1 MNSDLHKHSRRNVT
15 GSSSLVDAEL
25 AGRRGLDYRRLRE
38 LVSLTM
44 VLELLGWEPVSKY
57 GPQLRGP
64 CPVHRSENPR
74 SRTFSANTAK
84 NVFHCFKPDC
94 SAQGNQLDL
103 YVAVT
108 GLPLFGAALE
118 LCDKLG
124 IEPPW
129 REPTK

>member
-1 MNSDLHKHSRRNVT
+1 MKANRRNDVRSDAT
-15 GSSSLVDAEL
+15 GSSSLE
-25 AGRRGLDYRRLRE
+25 GTEFRPRRGLDYRRLRE
-38 LVSLTM
+38 LVSLAM
-44 VLELLGWEPVSKY
+44 VLELLGWEPVRKY

-74 SRTFSANTAK
+74 SRTFSANTEK

-103 YVAVT
+103 YAAVT
-108 GLPLFGAALE
+108 GLPLFGAALD

-124 IEPPW
+124 LEPP
-129 REPTK
+129 RLKD